1 MDQTVTNLKG
11 ILGIIQPIYFLQ
23 QHLLILFTEAFN
35 RSIEILLIELT
46 RNVTTKNF
54 VRKSVTRKRVCK
66 SNILTKIM
74 LNRLGC
80 HLCWPFGFPS

>member
-54 VRKSVTRKRVCK
+54 VRKSVTRKRVC
-66 SNILTKIM
+66 
-74 LNRLGC
+74 LNNLLKNTLSHHSLLPVFLRIQ
-80 HLCWPFGFPS
+80 SV